1 MTQIC
6 QTLTKLHIKVL
17 GVLIGLAAVSSI
29 LLHSG
34 CGMTSRPNIPTPT
47 PTPTPTPDTTPPTV
61 KSFTPAA
68 GAINVRVDSN
78 VTVTFS
84 EAMAPATVN
93 GTTIE
98 LRDQSSALVPAT
110 VSYDAGSFTATLH
123 PTALLSGEVMYTAR
137 IKGGAADPR
146 VKDLAGNALAI
157 DVTWSFKTAPLQVL
171 SVTPKDGADA
181 IPAGVAPRAVFSR
194 PLDPATVNSS
204 TVLLKDGD
212 SNQVPFEIRY
222 SSSAFTVAIVPH
234 GLLQPLQTYT
244 VTFEGGPN
252 EPHITDSTGT
262 PLPSDSTWTF
272 TIAAAPPQ
280 TTIFAPTATPAIP
293 VFNDTEP
300 DGVELGLKFRSD
312 TDGIITGVRF
322 YKGGPQNGGM
332 HVGHL
337 WTITGT
343 PLRGVA
349 FSGESESGWQQ
360 TIFSTP
366 APITAGET
374 YVVSYFAP
382 QKNYSIT
389 PGQFNSMGVDN
400 GPLHA
405 LSSAETGGDPT
416 GNGVFRYNPNPSPIA
431 AVFPDQSFNSTNY
444 WVDVVFVNPTLEPPQ
459 VLRTTPNPGAL
470 LVSTTGQF
478 PDPFSVT
485 FSESLDP
492 ATVNTTTISLTD
504 TAGAA
509 VPVNV
514 SYTPGSLTVTITPQ
528 QGLQP
533 GQAYTVTLKGGAAAP
548 RITDASGTP
557 LASDFTWSITTK

>member
-1 MTQIC
+1 M
-6 QTLTKLHIKVL
+6 
-17 GVLIGLAAVSSI
+17 
-29 LLHSG
+29 
-34 CGMTSRPNIPTPT
+34 
-47 PTPTPTPDTTPPTV
+47 D
-61 KSFTPAA
+61 
-68 GAINVRVDSN
+68 
-78 VTVTFS
+78 
-84 EAMAPATVN
+84 PATVN

-98 LRDQSSALVPAT
+98 LRDPSNALTPAT

-123 PTALLSGEVMYTAR
+123 PTALLFGEAIYTAR
-137 IKGGAADPR
+137 IKGGSTDPR
-146 VKDLAGNALAI
+146 VKDLAGNALAN
-157 DVTWSFKTAPLQVL
+157 DVAWSFTTAPLQIL
-171 SVTPKDGADA
+171 SVTPMDGADA

-194 PLDPATVNSS
+194 PLDPSTENSS
-204 TVLLKDGD
+204 TVLLQDAA
-212 SNQVPFEIRY
+212 SNTVGFEFRY

-244 VTFEGGPN
+244 VTLKGGPN

-262 PLPSDSTWTF
+262 PLPSDSTWSF

-280 TTIFAPTATPAIP
+280 TTIFTPTDTPAIP

-300 DGVELGLKFRSD
+300 FGVELGLKFRSD

-322 YKGGPQNGGM
+322 YKGGAQNGGL

-349 FSGESESGWQQ
+349 FSGETESGWQQ
-360 TIFSTP
+360 AIFTTP

-382 QKNYSIT
+382 QKNYAVT
-389 PGQFNSMGVDN
+389 PGKFTSSGVDTP
-400 GPLHA
+400 PLHA

-416 GNGVFRYNPNPSPIA
+416 GNGVFRYNPNPSPIS

-459 VLRTTPNPGAL
+459 VLKTTPPPGSL
-470 LVSTTGQF
+470 LVSTTDQF
-478 PDPFSVT
+478 PATFSAT
-485 FSESLDP
+485 FSEPLDP
-492 ATVNTTTISLTD
+492 ATVNTTTVTLTD
-504 TAGAA
+504 TAGNA

-514 SYTPGSLTVTITPQ
+514 SYAPGSLTVTITAQP
-528 QGLQP
+528 GLQP
-533 GQAYTVTLKGGAAAP
+533 GQAYTVTLKGGVAALH
-548 RITDASGTP
+548 ITDETGTP
-557 LASDFTWSITTK
+557 LASDFTWSITTSLPGPAPTEETMIGNWVTAGGNLIALRLDKQLASLLGLI